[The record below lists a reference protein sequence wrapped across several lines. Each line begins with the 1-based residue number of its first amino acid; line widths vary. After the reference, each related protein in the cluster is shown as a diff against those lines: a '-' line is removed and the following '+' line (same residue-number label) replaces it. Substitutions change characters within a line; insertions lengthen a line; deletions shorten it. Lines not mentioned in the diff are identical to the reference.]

1 MELIQK
7 IMDMLNFLDEIDIIN
22 EESKEKQQLMDLK
35 QQDLLHYIEFNKLK
49 SYERTRLTNLLEEVR
64 KERREAKDNIETLIN
79 FKSNIL
85 QMQTKA
91 GREQLRNVLKR
102 QKKKLEHRRYT
113 NRAYKQEEL
122 DRLVKGIEK

>member
-7 IMDMLNFLDEIDIIN
+7 IMDMLIFLDEIDIIN

-35 QQDLLHYIEFNKLK
+35 QLDLLHYIEFNKLK
-49 SYERTRLTNLLEEVR
+49 SYERTRLTNELEKIR
-64 KERREAKDNIETLIN
+64 KERREAKDNIETLTH

-91 GREQLRNVLKR
+91 GREQLRNILKR
-102 QKKKLEHRRYT
+102 QKKKLEHRRYA

-122 DRLVKGIEK
+122 DKLIKGV